1 MTKFDYKKYQYY
13 TLIVIISLFAVFLLP
28 MLGSDADVGWN
39 LPSTFVGWVVYV
51 FTKILV
57 AIINVLLFYC
67 FMEQAKVNV
76 KDNPYYIEA
85 NEILMRYGK
94 LLPFTP
100 RDPDSWERGE
110 YKTKGITI
118 AITTVLSAV
127 GLTQAILTFDWV
139 SMLTYFFTIVM
150 GVVFGIIQMNKAETY
165 WTTEYWQ
172 YAKMVERKME
182 MDKAGIPYT
191 ENDIAVYLRG
201 TVVLE
206 SSNNDRNTCNHIS
219 SNVDSGRCSV
229 CGMGLGTPGNTDTN
243 CIHTNVQENLKE
255 ITNDNS

>member
-1 MTKFDYKKYQYY
+1 MTRFDYKKYQYY

-39 LPSTFVGWVVYV
+39 LPTTFVGWVVYI

-57 AIINVLLFYC
+57 AVINVLLFYC

-118 AITTVLSAV
+118 AITTILSAI

-201 TVVLE
+201 AVVLE
-206 SSNNDRNTCNHIS
+206 SANLYRNNSAVLSGH
-219 SNVDSGRCSV
+219 VDGCRCDICSM
-229 CGMGLGTPGNTDTN
+229 GMGSTGDTDTASLRA
-243 CIHTNVQENLKE
+243 NV
-255 ITNDNS
+255 